1 MGILDVYIL
10 ESTDDWKTFLTVV
23 SVYLIEQTNDQ
34 MTDDVQ
40 IDFFPFIILV
50 FSTFWCWCPNW
61 TTKLEIFI
69 KFTVSNHIV
78 VCFEVSANIKL
89 LA

>member
-40 IDFFPFIILV
+40 IDFFPSLF
-50 FSTFWCWCPNW
+50 
-61 TTKLEIFI
+61 
-69 KFTVSNHIV
+69 
-78 VCFEVSANIKL
+78 
-89 LA
+89 

>member
-23 SVYLIEQTNDQ
+23 SVYLIERTNDQ

-40 IDFFPFIILV
+40 IDFFPSLF
-50 FSTFWCWCPNW
+50 
-61 TTKLEIFI
+61 
-69 KFTVSNHIV
+69 
-78 VCFEVSANIKL
+78 
-89 LA
+89 